1 MTSDSERPS
10 VGARMFVKL
19 FWGFD
24 PPTWPMVTF
33 SQVGGLNRLLR
44 NAGPRDLALFVG
56 TSSAPTAIHERG
68 KILGFAE
75 FGRKRFDATKVEWPQ
90 PFPPNT
96 YDAQGRF
103 KWPHAVAM
111 TRAWRISEPPKAAR
125 NLGFRIDV
133 TIASNV
139 RLLDAERAAWVLS
152 HPFVPVELPDV
163 PALRSTR
170 AMEDLLAGNRRNSK
184 GPAPSSW
191 NGPVSR
197 DATGEAFT
205 YVLRFGKR
213 DVWKVGWADDPA
225 KRAAEVGVHVPEEAI
240 GENWRIRITQRW
252 ESAAAAYA
260 MEQRLLSILGPKRT
274 QGERVACS
282 EGEMNAAWAR
292 AMKPPTP

>member
-1 MTSDSERPS
+1 MASDFVRP
-10 VGARMFVKL
+10 VADARIFVKL

-24 PPTWPMVTF
+24 PENWPIVSF
-33 SQVGGLNRLLR
+33 SQTGGLNRLLR
-44 NAGPRDLALFVG
+44 YARPRDLALFVG
-56 TSSAPTAIHERG
+56 TSTAPTAVDERG

-75 FGRKRFDATKVEWPQ
+75 FGRKRFDATKVAWPQ
-90 PFPPNT
+90 PFPPDT
-96 YDAQGRF
+96 FDAQGRF

-111 TRAWRISEPPKAAR
+111 TRAWRIVEPPRAAR
-125 NLGFRIDV
+125 SLGFRIDV

-163 PALRSTR
+163 PALRSMR

-191 NGPVSR
+191 NGSVSR
-197 DATGEAFT
+197 DATGAAFT
-205 YVLRFGKR
+205 YVLRFGR
-213 DVWKVGWADDPA
+213 DVWKIGWADDPA
-225 KRAAEVGVHVPEEAI
+225 KRAADVGAHVPEEAI
-240 GENWRIRITQRW
+240 GENWRIGLTQRW
-252 ESAAAAYA
+252 GSSGAAYA

-282 EGEMNAAWAR
+282 EGEMNAAWAK
-292 AMKPPTP
+292 AIKPPTS